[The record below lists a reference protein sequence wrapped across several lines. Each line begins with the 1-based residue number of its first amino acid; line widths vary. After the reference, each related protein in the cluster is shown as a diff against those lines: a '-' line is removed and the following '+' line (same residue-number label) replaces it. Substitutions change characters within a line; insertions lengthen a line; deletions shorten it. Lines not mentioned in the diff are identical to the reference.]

1 MADSAIRYYNENARA
16 YFDSTVALD
25 MGKLYGPFLKHL
37 RPGSKVLDAGCG
49 SGRDSLF
56 FKNQGFQVT
65 AFDASKEMVKL
76 ASELLDQKVLL
87 MSFEDLSLTEQYD
100 GIWAC
105 ASLLHVKK
113 TKLSRVIAELSKH
126 LKDGGVFYIS
136 FKYGREEYWKEGR
149 YFNHLDED
157 TLKEILQEVPELRTE
172 QLFISTDV
180 RGYRSSDQ
188 WLNAYLIKG

>member
-113 TKLSRVIAELSKH
+113 TKLSRVIAELAKH

>member
-1 MADSAIRYYNENARA
+1 MADSTIRYYNENARA
-16 YFDSTVALD
+16 YFDSTVTLD
-25 MGKLYGPFLKHL
+25 MSNLYGPFLKHL

-105 ASLLHVKK
+105 ASLLHVEKA
-113 TKLSRVIAELSKH
+113 KLSRVVAELAKH

>member
-105 ASLLHVKK
+105 ASLLHVEKA
-113 TKLSRVIAELSKH
+113 KLSRVVAELAKH

-157 TLKEILQEVPELRTE
+157 TLKEMLQEVPELRTE

>member
-1 MADSAIRYYNENARA
+1 VADSTIRYYNENARA
-16 YFDSTVALD
+16 YFDSTVTLD

-105 ASLLHVKK
+105 ASLLHVEKA
-113 TKLSRVIAELSKH
+113 KLSRVVAELAKH

-180 RGYRSSDQ
+180 RGDRSSDQ

>member
-76 ASELLDQKVLL
+76 ASELLVQKVLL

-105 ASLLHVKK
+105 ASLLHVEKA
-113 TKLSRVIAELSKH
+113 KLSRVVAELAKH

>member
-1 MADSAIRYYNENARA
+1 MADSTIRYYNENARA
-16 YFDSTVALD
+16 YFDSTVTLD

-113 TKLSRVIAELSKH
+113 TKLSRVVAELAKH

-136 FKYGREEYWKEGR
+136 FKYGREEYWEEGR

>member
-1 MADSAIRYYNENARA
+1 MADSTIRYYNENARA

-113 TKLSRVIAELSKH
+113 TKLSRVIAELAKH
-126 LKDGGVFYIS
+126 LKDGGVFYMS
-136 FKYGREEYWKEGR
+136 FKHGREEYWKEGR

>member
-56 FKNQGFQVT
+56 FKNQGFRVT

-105 ASLLHVKK
+105 ASLLHVEKA
-113 TKLSRVIAELSKH
+113 KLSRVVAELAKH

>member
-1 MADSAIRYYNENARA
+1 VADSTIRYYNENARA
-16 YFDSTVALD
+16 YFDSTVTLD

-105 ASLLHVKK
+105 ASLLHVEKA
-113 TKLSRVIAELSKH
+113 KLSRVVAELAKH

>member
-105 ASLLHVKK
+105 ASLLHVEKA
-113 TKLSRVIAELSKH
+113 KLSRVVAELAKH

>member
-1 MADSAIRYYNENARA
+1 VADSTIRYYNENARA
-16 YFDSTVALD
+16 YFDSTVTLD

-113 TKLSRVIAELSKH
+113 AKLSRVVAELAKH

>member
-1 MADSAIRYYNENARA
+1 MADSTIRYYNENARA

>member
-1 MADSAIRYYNENARA
+1 MADSTIRYYNENARA
-16 YFDSTVALD
+16 YFDSTVTLD
-25 MGKLYGPFLKHL
+25 MSNLYGPFLKHL

-105 ASLLHVKK
+105 ASLLHVEKA
-113 TKLSRVIAELSKH
+113 KLSRVVAELAKH

-136 FKYGREEYWKEGR
+136 FKYGREEYWEEGR
-149 YFNHLDED
+149 YFSHLDED

>member
-1 MADSAIRYYNENARA
+1 VADSTIRYYNENARA

-105 ASLLHVKK
+105 ASLLHVEKA
-113 TKLSRVIAELSKH
+113 KLSRVVAELAKH

-180 RGYRSSDQ
+180 RGDRSSDQ

>member
-1 MADSAIRYYNENARA
+1 MADSTIRYYNENARA
-16 YFDSTVALD
+16 YFDSTVTLD
-25 MGKLYGPFLKHL
+25 MSNLYGPFLKHL

-105 ASLLHVKK
+105 ASLLHVEKA
-113 TKLSRVIAELSKH
+113 KLSRVVAELAKH

-149 YFNHLDED
+149 FFNHLDED

>member
-49 SGRDSLF
+49 SSRDSLF

-105 ASLLHVKK
+105 ASLLHVEKA
-113 TKLSRVIAELSKH
+113 KLSRVVAELAKH

-157 TLKEILQEVPELRTE
+157 TLKEMLQEVPELRTE

>member
-65 AFDASKEMVKL
+65 AFDASKEMV
-76 ASELLDQKVLL
+76 
-87 MSFEDLSLTEQYD
+87 
-100 GIWAC
+100 
-105 ASLLHVKK
+105 
-113 TKLSRVIAELSKH
+113 
-126 LKDGGVFYIS
+126 YI
-136 FKYGREEYWKEGR
+136 
-149 YFNHLDED
+149 
-157 TLKEILQEVPELRTE
+157 TI
-172 QLFISTDV
+172 
-180 RGYRSSDQ
+180 
-188 WLNAYLIKG
+188 

>member
-1 MADSAIRYYNENARA
+1 VADSTIRYYNENARA
-16 YFDSTVALD
+16 YFDSTVTLD
-25 MGKLYGPFLKHL
+25 MSNLYGPFLKHL

-105 ASLLHVKK
+105 ASLLHVEKA
-113 TKLSRVIAELSKH
+113 KLSRVVAELAKH

-149 YFNHLDED
+149 FFNHLDED

>member
-1 MADSAIRYYNENARA
+1 MADSTIRYYNENARA

-113 TKLSRVIAELSKH
+113 TKLSRVIAELAKH

>member
-1 MADSAIRYYNENARA
+1 
-16 YFDSTVALD
+16 
-25 MGKLYGPFLKHL
+25 
-37 RPGSKVLDAGCG
+37 
-49 SGRDSLF
+49 
-56 FKNQGFQVT
+56 
-65 AFDASKEMVKL
+65 
-76 ASELLDQKVLL
+76 

-105 ASLLHVKK
+105 ASLLHVEKA
-113 TKLSRVIAELSKH
+113 KLSRVVAELAKH

>member
-1 MADSAIRYYNENARA
+1 MADSTIRYYNENARA

-113 TKLSRVIAELSKH
+113 TKLSRVVAELAKH

>member
-1 MADSAIRYYNENARA
+1 MADSTIRYYNENARA
-16 YFDSTVALD
+16 YFDSTVTLD
-25 MGKLYGPFLKHL
+25 MSNLYGPFLKHL

-113 TKLSRVIAELSKH
+113 TKLSRVIAELAKH
-126 LKDGGVFYIS
+126 LKDGRVIYIS
-136 FKYGREEYWKEGR
+136 FKYDQEEDWEGGR
-149 YFNHLDED
+149 YFNCLNED
-157 TLKEILQEVPELRTE
+157 ALKEIFTSPSLAARLDPAPEAA
-172 QLFISTDV
+172 S
-180 RGYRSSDQ
+180 
-188 WLNAYLIKG
+188 

>member
-1 MADSAIRYYNENARA
+1 VADSAIRYYNENARA

-105 ASLLHVKK
+105 ASLLHVEKA
-113 TKLSRVIAELSKH
+113 KLSRVVAELAKH

>member
-1 MADSAIRYYNENARA
+1 VADSTIRYYNENARA
-16 YFDSTVALD
+16 YFDSTVTLD
-25 MGKLYGPFLKHL
+25 MSNLYGPFLKHL

-105 ASLLHVKK
+105 ASLLHVEKA
-113 TKLSRVIAELSKH
+113 KLSRVVAELAKH

>member
-1 MADSAIRYYNENARA
+1 VADSTIRYYNENARA

-25 MGKLYGPFLKHL
+25 MSNLYGPFLKHL

-105 ASLLHVKK
+105 ASLLHVEKA
-113 TKLSRVIAELSKH
+113 KLSRVVAELAKH

>member
-1 MADSAIRYYNENARA
+1 VADSAIRYYNENARA

-76 ASELLDQKVLL
+76 ASELLVQKVLL

-105 ASLLHVKK
+105 ASLLHVEKA
-113 TKLSRVIAELSKH
+113 KLSRVVAELAKH

>member
-1 MADSAIRYYNENARA
+1 MADSTIRYYNENARA
-16 YFDSTVALD
+16 YFDSTVTLD

-105 ASLLHVKK
+105 ASLLHVEKA
-113 TKLSRVIAELSKH
+113 KLSRVVAELAKH

>member
-1 MADSAIRYYNENARA
+1 MADSTIRYYNENARA

-105 ASLLHVKK
+105 ASLLHVKNK
-113 TKLSRVIAELSKH
+113 AQPCNS
-126 LKDGGVFYIS
+126 
-136 FKYGREEYWKEGR
+136 
-149 YFNHLDED
+149 
-157 TLKEILQEVPELRTE
+157 
-172 QLFISTDV
+172 
-180 RGYRSSDQ
+180 
-188 WLNAYLIKG
+188 

>member
-105 ASLLHVKK
+105 ASLLHVEKA
-113 TKLSRVIAELSKH
+113 KLSRVVAELAKH

-136 FKYGREEYWKEGR
+136 FKYGREEYWEEGR

>member
-1 MADSAIRYYNENARA
+1 VADSTIRYYNENARA
-16 YFDSTVALD
+16 YFDSTVTLD
-25 MGKLYGPFLKHL
+25 MSNLYGPFLKHL

-105 ASLLHVKK
+105 ASLLHVEKA
-113 TKLSRVIAELSKH
+113 KLSRVVAELAKH

-149 YFNHLDED
+149 FFNHLDED

-180 RGYRSSDQ
+180 RGDRSSDQ